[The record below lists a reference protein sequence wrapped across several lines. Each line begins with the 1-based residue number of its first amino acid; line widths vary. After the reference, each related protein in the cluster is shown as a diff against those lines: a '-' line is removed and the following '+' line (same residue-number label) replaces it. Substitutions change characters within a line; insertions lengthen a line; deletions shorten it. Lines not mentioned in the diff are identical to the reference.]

1 MKALI
6 FTISLFCCFGICG
19 QDNESMFLRVFDLE
33 GNKIA
38 KGKIHAI
45 SDTVLTLKLRQ
56 IFREVDAKT

>member
-1 MKALI
+1 
-6 FTISLFCCFGICG
+6 
-19 QDNESMFLRVFDLE
+19 MFLRVFDLE